1 MNEYETRVDFP
12 HSIQQHGASWGLRF
26 SVALIMTVMGLA
38 IGGALAYQEH
48 GPSASK
54 FTSESLLRIVSDPPE
69 EALTIAAIVKSSHL
83 LERVLQQNQNFQING
98 VRQEELVKQVAGWI
112 EVTAETETIF
122 KLRFRHKNPQM
133 CHMVG
138 EGVTNALVTFL
149 RDGQEGTSEKTAAIL
164 VAARDEVS
172 TTLSKL
178 ESEYD
183 MFLQKRPPETPNT
196 QLTSL
201 QEELERLNLSSSATK
216 ADLAWIEDAER
227 EGVPERTIVVAY
239 ERGLQNTLS
248 AAGTELDDFE
258 TKDAELTAS
267 EILQTLRTVLMRTR
281 QREEA
286 IQKQLDVVAEA
297 MKTHKAYESQREAMA
312 RVIARE
318 RDLLEEVHMKLR
330 NVKIPE
336 SDQTVVVLSE
346 ADHGVMDKKTLHD
359 ALRLWMFVGSIVGLA
374 AGTFVAMLI

>member
-1 MNEYETRVDFP
+1 M
-12 HSIQQHGASWGLRF
+12 
-26 SVALIMTVMGLA
+26 
-38 IGGALAYQEH
+38 
-48 GPSASK
+48 
-54 FTSESLLRIVSDPPE
+54 
-69 EALTIAAIVKSSHL
+69 
-83 LERVLQQNQNFQING
+83 
-98 VRQEELVKQVAGWI
+98 
-112 EVTAETETIF
+112 
-122 KLRFRHKNPQM
+122 
-133 CHMVG
+133 
-138 EGVTNALVTFL
+138 
-149 RDGQEGTSEKTAAIL
+149 
-164 VAARDEVS
+164 
-172 TTLSKL
+172 
-178 ESEYD
+178 
-183 MFLQKRPPETPNT
+183 QKRPPETPNT

-201 QEELERLNLSSSATK
+201 QEELDRLNLSASATK